1 LSGQRFRL
9 DPLRALSY
17 IGACILLSG
26 CPRRGSEALVPL
38 ALRPA
43 DRESATA
50 WVRTTLPPRRTLI
63 RFRWRYV
70 DERVSYAGRGTS
82 RMAPPDSLRFDYAG
96 PFGMGAGAAVVLGD
110 SVAWADPAANFQAL
124 VPAIPM
130 LWASLGVVRP
140 PGAGAAVFRHEDEG
154 TDWHRAIWRFV
165 EEGDT
170 LDYVLTDGR
179 ARQLQAEWR
188 RRGIVVARS
197 ITQYTAGAPVS
208 ARIDFPE
215 GPARFDL
222 TVVAVDTL
230 AVFTPA
236 LWRGRR

>member
-1 LSGQRFRL
+1 M
-9 DPLRALSY
+9 
-17 IGACILLSG
+17 
-26 CPRRGSEALVPL
+26 PL
-38 ALRPA
+38 APA
-43 DRESATA
+43 EPESAVA
-50 WVRTTLPPRRTLI
+50 WVRTTLPPRPTLM
-63 RFRWRYV
+63 RLRWRYT

-110 SVAWADPAANFQAL
+110 SVAWADPAANFQTL
-124 VPAIPM
+124 VPAIPL

-140 PGAGAAVFRHEDEG
+140 PAVGAGVFRFED
-154 TDWHRAIWRFV
+154 DHRAVWRFV
-165 EEGDT
+165 VETDT
-170 LDYVLTDGR
+170 LDYVFSEGDDGR
-179 ARQLQAEWR
+179 ELQAEWR

-197 ITQYTAGAPVS
+197 ITQYTAGVPSS

-236 LWRGRR
+236 LWRRRR